1 MIRLASRIDVSEETM
16 ELAHSVEQGEHTR
29 ETLEQL
35 MDSQRIAQYTVDMTA
50 STLSL
55 RGIVSM
61 LVGRD
66 DMRLTVQ
73 LIFLC
78 GVKRVW
84 EQRVLNDTTSKIPYG
99 IMEIAGFA
107 GFLFSSDALLRILPL
122 PEGGVRHLLMRIDGA
137 DARYEQGG
145 WFQYI
150 LTHQESRPERVIEDV
165 LQVLFDHPHDNVVEY
180 LVTVCVQTHMP
191 LVVEHGDAVL
201 KLLHACV
208 APAHSQRR
216 RRRRRSGVVVATRR
230 EAALARLLEAV
241 VTESAHAATILHDV
255 LVHQL
260 LPRRD
265 LDGMCM
271 DTLASLVCAVQRR
284 LPYAPL
290 TEDMLVNVSE
300 EVRRDVPAWSSVLD
314 AVRRA
319 PPLAECVDHPQWRV
333 RRHF

>member
-1 MIRLASRIDVSEETM
+1 MIRLASRIDVSDETM
-16 ELAHSVEQGEHTR
+16 ELARSVERGDHTR

-35 MDSQRIAQYTVDMTA
+35 MDSQRIAQYTADMTA

-55 RGIVSM
+55 GRIVSM

-66 DMRLTVQ
+66 DMRLAVQ

-84 EQRVLNDTTSKIPYG
+84 EQRVLRDTTSKIPYE
-99 IMEIAGFA
+99 IMEVAGFA
-107 GFLFSSDALLRILPL
+107 GFLFSPDALPRILPL
-122 PEGGVRHLLMRIDGA
+122 PEGGVRHLLMRIDGS
-137 DARYEQGG
+137 DARYEQGS

-150 LTHQESRPERVIEDV
+150 VTQRSSLPERAIDDV
-165 LQVLFDHPHDNVVEY
+165 FQVLFDHPHDNVVEY
-180 LVTVCVQTHMP
+180 LVTICLETHMP
-191 LVVEHGDAVL
+191 LDVEHGDAVL

-208 APAHSQRR
+208 TPSRSQ
-216 RRRRRSGVVVATRR
+216 RRRRSGVVVATRR
-230 EAALARLLEAV
+230 DTALARFLEGL
-241 VTESAHAATILHDV
+241 VTENAHAATIVHDV
-255 LVHQL
+255 LVHQF

-271 DTLASLVCAVQRR
+271 DTLASLVRVVQRR

-290 TEDMLVNVSE
+290 TEDMLANVSE
-300 EVRRDVPAWSSVLD
+300 EVRRDVPAWSGVLD

-319 PPLAECVDHPQWRV
+319 PPLDECVDHPQWRV